1 MTKFVALNISISED
15 GYMAGPNQSLENPM
29 GEGGMPLHGWVFPTK
44 AFREQF
50 GNEGGEIGK
59 DNDYVTRGFTNIGA
73 SILGRNMFGPVRRE
87 WGEENWRGWWGEEP
101 VFKHPVFVLTHYAR
115 ESIHFGNGTVFHF
128 ITEGV
133 ERAHALALESA
144 NGKDVRVGGG
154 ASTLRQFLE
163 LGLLDELHLAVSPIK
178 LGEGEI
184 LFANP
189 DLQLKHYRQ
198 VASVQT
204 SIEHK
209 TFLKI

>member
-1 MTKFVALNISISED
+1 
-15 GYMAGPNQSLENPM
+15 
-29 GEGGMPLHGWVFPTK
+29 MPLHGWVFPTK